1 MDPNKIYN
9 RIIDIIG
16 FLVTLTF
23 IILQILGII
32 NVSWWWILAFLF
44 LPSLFHAGEDRPAC
58 RDDNDDDDD
67 DDDWSNNHP
76 YKLV

>member
-16 FLVTLTF
+16 FLVTLAF
-23 IILQILGII
+23 VILQVLGIL
-32 NVSWWWILAFLF
+32 NVSWWWILVPLF
-44 LPSLFHAGEDRPAC
+44 LPSIFHADEDRPTC
-58 RDDNDDDDD
+58 RDDNDD